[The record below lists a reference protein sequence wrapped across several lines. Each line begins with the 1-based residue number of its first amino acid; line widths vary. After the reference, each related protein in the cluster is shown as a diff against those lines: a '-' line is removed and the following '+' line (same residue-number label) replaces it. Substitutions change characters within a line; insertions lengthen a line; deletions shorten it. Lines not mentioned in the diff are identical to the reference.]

1 MILKIGKIQIIF
13 NKLSLHKRYLLNTII
28 ELRSEIINDV
38 LTYNRTGRIP
48 VKKLIHKAKLIK
60 KYSKRLRL
68 LDM

>member
-13 NKLSLHKRYLLNTII
+13 NKLGLHKRYLLNTII
-28 ELRSEIINDV
+28 ELRSEIIKDV
-38 LTYNRTGRIP
+38 LTYNKTGRIP
-48 VKKLIHKAKLIK
+48 VKKLIHKAKLVK